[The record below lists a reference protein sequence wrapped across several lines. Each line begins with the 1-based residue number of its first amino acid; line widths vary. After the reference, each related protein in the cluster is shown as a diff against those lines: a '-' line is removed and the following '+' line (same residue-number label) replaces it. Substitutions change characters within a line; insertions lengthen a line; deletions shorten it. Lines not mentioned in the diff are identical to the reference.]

1 MRSVD
6 VVKCWPFD
14 EADEETVKTMLPP
27 ITIKKFRWWFDELE
41 LLHSDLN
48 IESENIESMR
58 MKKKVDKTKK
68 KKKGLKGKLKVK
80 LNNKAP
86 KKRSIV
92 ELFAVSPQVER
103 VNSDD
108 DDDDDDDS
116 SYNNEEEDSD
126 TEQVLAVENV
136 VGSKCKNMKK
146 KKKKRK
152 VMKKRVNKK
161 TKNMEKDTSLVTRN
175 ATKVCHCYYRM
186 LFCCLY

>member
-41 LLHSDLN
+41 LLHSDCTISDL
-48 IESENIESMR
+48 NIESMR
-58 MKKKVDKTKK
+58 MKKRVDKTRKTKKNKK
-68 KKKGLKGKLKVK
+68 KKKGLKGK

-108 DDDDDDDS
+108 DDDDDS
-116 SYNNEEEDSD
+116 SYNNEEEEEEDSD
-126 TEQVLAVENV
+126 AEQVLEVGNV
-136 VGSKCKNMKK
+136 VASKCKNMKL

-152 VMKKRVNKK
+152 VMKKK
-161 TKNMEKDTSLVTRN
+161 TKNVEKDTSLVTRN
-175 ATKVCHCYYRM
+175 ATKVCHSYYRM
-186 LFCCLY
+186 LFCCQY